1 MSKTRRV
8 LTTEFKQE
16 CVNLVVNQGY
26 TMSQAAST
34 MQVGLSSM
42 QHWTTQYKHEL
53 LGVMPQARAFTPE
66 QRRIQLLEAENRQ
79 LKRDNDLLK
88 KASACLSPSKCKR
101 ATSRR
106 VQAEEG

>member
-1 MSKTRRV
+1 
-8 LTTEFKQE
+8 
-16 CVNLVVNQGY
+16 
-26 TMSQAAST
+26 

-53 LGVMPQARAFTPE
+53 LGVTPQARALTPE

-79 LKRDNDLLK
+79 LKRDNDVLK
-88 KASACLSPSKCKR
+88 KASACLSLSKCKR

-106 VQAEEG
+106 SPTEEG